1 MRAFDSYI
9 SSIFLYNS
17 ELWILTAK
25 REESINSFHRRLLRT
40 YVLNVTWPKVIK
52 NENIYEKTKTKSWTS
67 IISNRRMRWFA
78 HVMRLPEDT
87 PVHQALVY
95 ALQDYKRP
103 TGRPALTWISMM
115 KKQLLRQNMTWEEA
129 CVKAKNRDL

>member
-1 MRAFDSYI
+1 
-9 SSIFLYNS
+9 
-17 ELWILTAK
+17 
-25 REESINSFHRRLLRT
+25 
-40 YVLNVTWPKVIK
+40 
-52 NENIYEKTKTKSWTS
+52 
-67 IISNRRMRWFA
+67 
-78 HVMRLPEDT
+78 MRLPEET

-95 ALQDYKRP
+95 ALQDYKLP